1 MYNGTLVYAGGL
13 IGALVCSIFQS
24 IQIGPQILPDMNEIS
39 EDGFWQL
46 INGEWV
52 PREER
57 QASPNAVNVG
67 AHSHQNVPAVLQ
79 CQACDTLLLNIERN
93 YQGKIECNQC
103 GFLFNY
109 PTLTNQQQLI
119 ARLGKIERRLYGISN
134 TIWLVFFLIPLIV
147 GMFFFF
153 LI

>member
-1 MYNGTLVYAGGL
+1 M
-13 IGALVCSIFQS
+13 CSIFQS
-24 IQIGPQILPDMNEIS
+24 LQIGRQILPDMEEIS

-57 QASPNAVNVG
+57 HASPTAVNVEV
-67 AHSHQNVPAVLQ
+67 HSHQDVPAVLQ
-79 CQACDTLLLNIERN
+79 CQACGTLLLNIERN

-147 GMFFFF
+147 SMFFFF